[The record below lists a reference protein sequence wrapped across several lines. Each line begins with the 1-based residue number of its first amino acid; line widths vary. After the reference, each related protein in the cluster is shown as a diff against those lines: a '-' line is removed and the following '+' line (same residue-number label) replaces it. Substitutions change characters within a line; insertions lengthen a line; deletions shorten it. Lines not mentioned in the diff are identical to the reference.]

1 MTTQEQ
7 ILMTIL
13 KCGTLDLMFLDKIGY
28 DVDEIVEDLMDNG
41 ILSYNAIWGE
51 VFYKAISD
59 LTSIIQDKKDEIIEE
74 IQSQLDEEQE
84 EIKNGEYTEEE
95 LEDFPEHQEL
105 MADMEL
111 ITSGELDDLEDCY
124 DYYLNY
130 LDTHIYLKHLDFFEK
145 YLSDDIDELE
155 NNMGVCFEYL
165 NS

>member
-41 ILSYNAIWGE
+41 ILSYNAIWQE
-51 VFYKAISD
+51 VFYKAILD
-59 LTSIIQDKKDEIIEE
+59 LTSVIQDKKEEIIEE
-74 IQSQLDEEQE
+74 IQAKLDEEQDG
-84 EIKNGEYTEEE
+84 IKNGEYAEEE
-95 LEDFPEHQEL
+95 LEEFPEHQKL
-105 MADMEL
+105 IADMEL

>member
-41 ILSYNAIWGE
+41 ILSYNAIWQE
-51 VFYKAISD
+51 VFYKAILD
-59 LTSIIQDKKDEIIEE
+59 LTSVIQDKKEEIIEE
-74 IQSQLDEEQE
+74 IQAKLDEEQDG
-84 EIKNGEYTEEE
+84 IKNGEYAEEE
-95 LEDFPEHQEL
+95 LEEFPEHQKL
-105 MADMEL
+105 IADMEL

-130 LDTHIYLKHLDFFEK
+130 IDTHIYLKHLDFFEE
-145 YLSDDIDELE
+145 YLSDDIDDLE
-155 NNMGVCFEYL
+155 EKMGVCFEYL
-165 NS
+165 ND

>member
-28 DVDEIVEDLMDNG
+28 DVDEIVEDLMGNG
-41 ILSYNAIWGE
+41 ILSYNAIWQE

-74 IQSQLDEEQE
+74 IQYQLDEEQE

>member
-13 KCGTLDLMFLDKIGY
+13 KCGTLDLIFLDKIGY
-28 DVDEIVEDLMDNG
+28 DVDKIVEDLMGNG
-41 ILSYNAIWGE
+41 ILSYNAIWQE